1 MSTKKAITMAKIPE
15 NSEILK
21 KESYLLKTPTK
32 TRSFRKEVRTSLGR
46 SIKKLK
52 RAFFS
57 EPPNLRWKSR
67 RDVSP
72 KKLGRKSRR
81 GVYPKKLDMC
91 KGAPEGA
98 PESEGAETAV
108 GVKPP
113 SFAEDD
119 SVVLDDN
126 NFGEQNTGSDSEI
139 EFKSLTL
146 KDAAMALSALLFIV
160 GVFSALMYMTLNID
174 LSICPFLRQ
183 HARRTYNDWLDKL
196 DLQGLKVA
204 FGIHTDALVG
214 YLTKVLR
221 TIRESIFS

>member
-57 EPPNLRWKSR
+57 EPNLR
-67 RDVSP
+67 
-72 KKLGRKSRR
+72 RKSRR
-81 GVYPKKLDMC
+81 GVSPKKLDMC